1 MIALLKPDIGK
12 QKTVHSR
19 AKTVHSASKT
29 ALSPFE
35 LSLLTD
41 NSTEN
46 ENLFVFPIAKCEK
59 SCYNTR
65 TTE

>member
-1 MIALLKPDIGK
+1 MISLLKPDIGK
-12 QKTVHSR
+12 QKTVHLR
-19 AKTVHSASKT
+19 VIKVHLTSKT

-59 SCYNTR
+59 PCYNTH